1 MKKRRIDRNR
11 VDTIAGADQG
21 FQIRRGTIGRDR
33 PALKLSTISLRW
45 RIVLAFAAV
54 YLIWGSTYLAIRFAI
69 ETIPPYLMGGVR
81 FLIAGGALYAVL
93 RWRGVKAPSRRH
105 WRAALIVGGLL
116 LFGGNGGVMIAEQY
130 VPSSLAALIVAMVP
144 LWMVL
149 LNWRW
154 GDRARP
160 NAGTA
165 LGVGLGL
172 VGIVLIAAPG
182 QSVAEGAVNP
192 IGLVILIGASLSWS
206 IGSLYARRAT
216 LPSNALLSTAM
227 EMLAGG
233 ALMMIAGLLLGQGA
247 QIRFDQISVLSL
259 SALGYLVVFG
269 SLIGF
274 TAYVWLLKVSTPAR
288 VSTYAF
294 VNPVV
299 AVFLGW
305 AFAGEALSLRVLLA
319 AAIIIAAVMLITLS
333 QASRSS
339 QTEPAREV
347 AEVLPRSQ
355 YESLTSK
362 E

>member
-1 MKKRRIDRNR
+1 M
-11 VDTIAGADQG
+11 
-21 FQIRRGTIGRDR
+21 IGSDMF
-33 PALKLSTISLRW
+33 KFDVSTISLRW
-45 RIVLAFAAV
+45 RIALAFAAV

-81 FLIAGGALYAVL
+81 FLIAGGLLYAVL
-93 RWRGVKAPSRRH
+93 RWRGVRSPSRWQ
-105 WRAALIVGGLL
+105 WRSAIIVGGLL
-116 LFGGNGGVMIAEQY
+116 LFGGNGGVIVAEQY

-149 LNWRW
+149 LNWWW
-154 GDRARP
+154 GDRVRP
-160 NAGTA
+160 NVGTA

-182 QSVAEGAVNP
+182 QSAAEGAINP
-192 IGLVILIGASLSWS
+192 IGLVMLIGASLSWS
-206 IGSLYARRAT
+206 IGSLYARKAA
-216 LPSNALLSTAM
+216 LPSNALLSTSM

-233 ALMMIAGLLLGQGA
+233 AFMLIAGLLLGQGA

-259 SALGYLVVFG
+259 SALGYLILFG

-305 AFAGEALSLRVLLA
+305 LLAGEELSLRVLVA
-319 AAIIIAAVMLITLS
+319 AAVIIVAVMLITFN
-333 QASRSS
+333 QATHS
-339 QTEPAREV
+339 TEAAPAPAREIADASL
-347 AEVLPRSQ
+347 AESV
-355 YESLTSK
+355 
-362 E
+362 

>member
-1 MKKRRIDRNR
+1 MFKFNFSS
-11 VDTIAGADQG
+11 IA
-21 FQIRRGTIGRDR
+21 
-33 PALKLSTISLRW
+33 LRW
-45 RIVLAFAAV
+45 RIALAFAAV

-81 FLIAGGALYAVL
+81 FLIAGGVLYAVL
-93 RWRGVKAPSRRH
+93 RWRGARSPSRLQ
-105 WRAALIVGGLL
+105 WRSTVIVGGLL
-116 LFGGNGGVMIAEQY
+116 LFGGNGGVIVAEQY

-160 NAGTA
+160 KAGTA

-172 VGIVLIAAPG
+172 AGIILIAAPG
-182 QSVAEGAVNP
+182 QAAAGGAVNP

-206 IGSLYARRAT
+206 IGSLYARKAA
-216 LPSNALLSTAM
+216 LPSNALLSTSM

-233 ALMMIAGLLLGQGA
+233 AFMLIAGVLLGQGA

-259 SALGYLVVFG
+259 LALGYLVVFG

-305 AFAGEALSLRVLLA
+305 ALAGEELSLRVLA
-319 AAIIIAAVMLITLS
+319 AAAVIIVAVMLITLN
-333 QASRSS
+333 QTARSS
-339 QTEPAREV
+339 RTAPAPSREV
-347 AEVLPRSQ
+347 AETTLA
-355 YESLTSK
+355 ESI
-362 E
+362 

>member
-1 MKKRRIDRNR
+1 MSNIN
-11 VDTIAGADQG
+11 
-21 FQIRRGTIGRDR
+21 F
-33 PALKLSTISLRW
+33 STIPLRW
-45 RIVLAFAAV
+45 RIGMAFAAI

-81 FLIAGGALYAVL
+81 FLIAGGVLYAVL
-93 RWRGVKAPSRRH
+93 RWRGVRAPSRWQ
-105 WRAALIVGGLL
+105 WRSALIVGGLL
-116 LFGGNGGVMIAEQY
+116 LFGGNGGVIMAEQY
-130 VPSSLAALIVAMVP
+130 VPSSLAALIVALVP

-172 VGIVLIAAPG
+172 VGIILIAAPG
-182 QSVAEGAVNP
+182 QAAGEGAVHP
-192 IGLVILIGASLSWS
+192 IGLLILVGASLSWS
-206 IGSLYARRAT
+206 IGSLYSRKAL
-216 LPSNALLSTAM
+216 LPANALLSTAM

-233 ALMMIAGLLLGQGA
+233 ALMMIAGLALGQDR
-247 QIRFDQISVLSL
+247 QIRFDQISLLSL
-259 SALGYLVVFG
+259 SALGYLVIFG

-305 AFAGEALSLRVLLA
+305 IFAGEALSLRVLA
-319 AAIIIAAVMLITLS
+319 AAAVIIVAVMLITLN
-333 QASRSS
+333 QTATRPSRVAPA
-339 QTEPAREV
+339 PAREI
-347 AEVLPRSQ
+347 AEA
-355 YESLTSK
+355 T
-362 E
+362 

>member
-1 MKKRRIDRNR
+1 MLRFN
-11 VDTIAGADQG
+11 
-21 FQIRRGTIGRDR
+21 
-33 PALKLSTISLRW
+33 LSHAPLRW
-45 RIVLAFAAV
+45 RIVAAFAAI

-69 ETIPPYLMGGVR
+69 ETIPPYFMGGAR
-81 FLIAGGALYAVL
+81 FLIAGGVLYAVL
-93 RWRGVKAPSRRH
+93 RWRGVKAPSRLQ

-116 LFGGNGGVMIAEQY
+116 LWGGNGGVIVAEQY
-130 VPSSLAALIVAMVP
+130 VPSNLAALIVAMVP

-149 LNWRW
+149 LNWWW
-154 GDRARP
+154 GDRTRP
-160 NAGTA
+160 SVGMR

-172 VGIVLIAAPG
+172 VGIALIAAPG
-182 QSVAEGAVNP
+182 QAVAEETVNP
-192 IGLVILIGASLSWS
+192 IGLWILILASLSWS
-206 IGSLYARRAT
+206 IGSLYSRRAS
-216 LPSNALLSTAM
+216 LPSNALMSTAL

-233 ALMMIAGLLLGQGA
+233 ALMLITGLLSGQGT
-247 QIRFDQISVLSL
+247 QIHFDRISLLSL

-305 AFAGEALSLRVLLA
+305 IFAGEELSLRVLLA
-319 AAIIIAAVMLITLS
+319 AAIIIVAVMLITLN
-333 QASRSS
+333 QAARSTQAMS
-339 QTEPAREV
+339 AREV
-347 AEVLPRSQ
+347 KELSQ
-355 YESLTSK
+355 RIPYESLTSN

>member
-1 MKKRRIDRNR
+1 M
-11 VDTIAGADQG
+11 
-21 FQIRRGTIGRDR
+21 
-33 PALKLSTISLRW
+33 STINFSALPLRW
-45 RIVLAFAAV
+45 RIAIAFAAI

-69 ETIPPYLMGGVR
+69 ETIPPYFMGGAR
-81 FLIAGGALYAVL
+81 FLLAGGVLYGVL
-93 RWRGVKAPSRRH
+93 RWRGVRAPSRWQ
-105 WRAALIVGGLL
+105 WRSAFIVGGLL
-116 LFGGNGGVMIAEQY
+116 LWGGNGGVIVAEQV

-149 LNWRW
+149 LNWWW

-182 QSVAEGAVNP
+182 QAAGEGAVNP
-192 IGLVILIGASLSWS
+192 IGLLILVGASLSWS
-206 IGSLYARRAT
+206 IGSLYARRAA
-216 LPSNALLSTAM
+216 LPSNALLATSM

-233 ALMMIAGLLLGQGA
+233 ALMMISGLLLGQGA

-274 TAYVWLLKVSTPAR
+274 TAYVWLLKVTTPAR

-305 AFAGEALSLRVLLA
+305 VFAGEELSLRVLTA
-319 AAIIIAAVMLITLS
+319 AAVIIIAVMLITLN
-333 QASRSS
+333 QATRSS
-339 QTEPAREV
+339 QTAPPPASEI
-347 AEVLPRSQ
+347 AETLPRIK
-355 YESLTSK
+355 YKPLTSD

>member
-1 MKKRRIDRNR
+1 MSNLTLTT
-11 VDTIAGADQG
+11 V
-21 FQIRRGTIGRDR
+21 
-33 PALKLSTISLRW
+33 SLRW
-45 RIVLAFAAV
+45 RVVLAFAAI

-69 ETIPPYLMGGVR
+69 ETIPPYLTGGVR
-81 FLIAGGALYAVL
+81 FLIAGSALYLIL
-93 RWRGVKAPSRRH
+93 RWRGIKTPSRLN
-105 WRAALIVGGLL
+105 WRAAAIAGGLL
-116 LFGGNGGVMIAEQY
+116 LWGGNGGVMLAEQY

-160 NAGTA
+160 NVGTA

-172 VGIVLIAAPG
+172 AGIVLIAAPG
-182 QSVAEGAVNP
+182 QAAAEGAVNP
-192 IGLVILIGASLSWS
+192 IGLLILIGASLSWS
-206 IGSLYARRAT
+206 IGSLYSRKAA
-216 LPSNALLSTAM
+216 LPSNALLSTAL

-233 ALMMIAGLLLGQGA
+233 GMMLMAGLLLGEGA

-288 VSTYAF
+288 VATYAF

-305 AFAGEALSLRVLLA
+305 AFAGEELSLRVMVA
-319 AAIIIAAVMLITLS
+319 AAVIIVAVMLITLNQTTQPA
-333 QASRSS
+333 QA
-339 QTEPAREV
+339 EPAREV
-347 AEVLPRSQ
+347 VEVSPRVQ
-355 YESLTSK
+355 YESVTSN

>member
-1 MKKRRIDRNR
+1 M
-11 VDTIAGADQG
+11 
-21 FQIRRGTIGRDR
+21 IGRGMS
-33 PALKLSTISLRW
+33 KINFSGVSMRW
-45 RIVLAFAAV
+45 RIAIAFAAI

-93 RWRGVKAPSRRH
+93 RWRGVKAPSRVH

-116 LFGGNGGVMIAEQY
+116 LWGGNGGVMLAEQY
-130 VPSSLAALIVAMVP
+130 VPSSLAALIIAMVP

-154 GDRARP
+154 GDRTRP
-160 NAGTA
+160 HAGTM
-165 LGVGLGL
+165 LGVALGL

-182 QSVAEGAVNP
+182 QSAAEGAVNP
-192 IGLVILIGASLSWS
+192 IGLMILVGASLSWS
-206 IGSLYARRAT
+206 IGSLYSRQAA
-216 LPSNALLSTAM
+216 LPSNALLSTSM

-233 ALMMIAGLLLGQGA
+233 GLMLIAGLLLGQGA
-247 QIRFDQISVLSL
+247 QIHFDQISVRSL
-259 SALGYLVVFG
+259 AALGYLVIFG

-299 AVFLGW
+299 AVFLGT
-305 AFAGEALSLRVLLA
+305 AFAGEELSVRVLTA
-319 AAIIIAAVMLITLS
+319 AAIIIGAVMLITFN
-333 QASRSS
+333 
-339 QTEPAREV
+339 QTAPKREGV
-347 AEVLPRSQ
+347 TLPPRRQ
-355 YESLTSK
+355 YEPVT
-362 E
+362 EE

>member
-1 MKKRRIDRNR
+1 MSKFK
-11 VDTIAGADQG
+11 
-21 FQIRRGTIGRDR
+21 F
-33 PALKLSTISLRW
+33 STLSLRW
-45 RIVLAFAAV
+45 RIALAFAAV

-81 FLIAGGALYAVL
+81 FLIAGGALYGVL
-93 RWRGVKAPSRRH
+93 RWRGVRAPSQRQ
-105 WRAALIVGGLL
+105 WRSALIVGGLL
-116 LFGGNGGVMIAEQY
+116 LFGGNGGVIVAEQY

-149 LNWRW
+149 LNWWW

-182 QSVAEGAVNP
+182 QAAAEGAVNP

-206 IGSLYARRAT
+206 IGSLYSRKAA
-216 LPSNALLSTAM
+216 LPSNALLSTSM

-233 ALMMIAGLLLGQGA
+233 GLMMIAGLLLGQGA
-247 QIRFDQISVLSL
+247 QIHFDQISVLSL

-274 TAYVWLLKVSTPAR
+274 SAYVWLLKVSTPAR

-299 AVFLGW
+299 AVFLGG
-305 AFAGEALSLRVLLA
+305 AFAGEALSLRVLIA
-319 AAIIIAAVMLITLS
+319 AAVIIVAVMLITFN
-333 QASRSS
+333 QAMRPSRSAPV
-339 QTEPAREV
+339 PAREI
-347 AEVLPRSQ
+347 AEAA
-355 YESLTSK
+355 
-362 E
+362 

>member
-1 MKKRRIDRNR
+1 
-11 VDTIAGADQG
+11 
-21 FQIRRGTIGRDR
+21 
-33 PALKLSTISLRW
+33 
-45 RIVLAFAAV
+45 
-54 YLIWGSTYLAIRFAI
+54 
-69 ETIPPYLMGGVR
+69 MGGMR
-81 FLIAGGALYAVL
+81 FLLAGGVLYAVL
-93 RWRGVKAPSRRH
+93 RWRGVKAPSRVQ
-105 WRAALIVGGLL
+105 WRGALIVGGLL

-172 VGIVLIAAPG
+172 VGIVMIAAPG

-206 IGSLYARRAT
+206 TGSLYARRAT
-216 LPSNALLSTAM
+216 LPSHALLSTAM

-247 QIRFDQISVLSL
+247 QIWFDQISVLSL

-305 AFAGEALSLRVLLA
+305 MLAGEELSLRVLA
-319 AAIIIAAVMLITLS
+319 AAAVIIAAVMLITLNQS
-333 QASRSS
+333 ARASRS
-339 QTEPAREV
+339 QPAREV
-347 AEVLPRSQ
+347 VEVAPRVQ
-355 YESLTSK
+355 YESVASR

>member
-1 MKKRRIDRNR
+1 MSKFNL
-11 VDTIAGADQG
+11 
-21 FQIRRGTIGRDR
+21 
-33 PALKLSTISLRW
+33 PAVSLRW
-45 RIVLAFAAV
+45 RIALAFAAV

-81 FLIAGGALYAVL
+81 FLIAGGVLYAVL
-93 RWRGVKAPSRRH
+93 RWRGVRSPSRLQ
-105 WRAALIVGGLL
+105 WRSAIIVGGLL
-116 LFGGNGGVMIAEQY
+116 LWGGNGGVMMAEQY

-149 LNWRW
+149 LNWGW
-154 GDRARP
+154 GDRVRP
-160 NAGTA
+160 TAGTA

-172 VGIVLIAAPG
+172 AGIVLIAAPG
-182 QSVAEGAVNP
+182 QSAAEGAVNP
-192 IGLVILIGASLSWS
+192 IGLVMLIGASLSWS
-206 IGSLYARRAT
+206 IGSLYARKAS

-233 ALMMIAGLLLGQGA
+233 VFMLIAGLLLGQGA
-247 QIRFDQISVLSL
+247 QIHFDQISVLSL
-259 SALGYLVVFG
+259 SALGYLVIFG

-305 AFAGEALSLRVLLA
+305 LLAGEALSLRVLIA
-319 AAIIIAAVMLITLS
+319 AAIIIVAVMLITLTQPAARS
-333 QASRSS
+333 TQTAPASAG
-339 QTEPAREV
+339 EIADAPL
-347 AEVLPRSQ
+347 AESA
-355 YESLTSK
+355 
-362 E
+362 

>member
-1 MKKRRIDRNR
+1 MTGQEMSKFNLL
-11 VDTIAGADQG
+11 T
-21 FQIRRGTIGRDR
+21 T
-33 PALKLSTISLRW
+33 SLRW
-45 RIVLAFAAV
+45 RIILAFAAI

-69 ETIPPYLMGGVR
+69 ESIPPYLMGGVR

-93 RWRGVKAPSRRH
+93 RWRGVGAPSRRQ

-116 LFGGNGGVMIAEQY
+116 LWGGNGGVMIAEQY

-149 LNWRW
+149 LNWWW
-154 GDRARP
+154 GDGARP
-160 NAGTA
+160 NAGTL

-172 VGIVLIAAPG
+172 AGIALIAAPG
-182 QSVAEGAVNP
+182 QAAAEGAVNP
-192 IGLVILIGASLSWS
+192 IGLSILVLASLSWS
-206 IGSLYARRAT
+206 IGSLYSRKSS
-216 LPSNALLSTAM
+216 LPANALLATSL

-233 ALMMIAGLLLGQGA
+233 ALMLIAGLLLGQGA
-247 QIRFDQISVLSL
+247 QIHFEQISLLSL
-259 SALGYLVVFG
+259 AALGYLIVFG

-305 AFAGEALSLRVLLA
+305 AFAGEALSLRVLMA
-319 AAIIIAAVMLITLS
+319 AAVIIIAVMLITLNQTTGS
-333 QASRSS
+333 TQTASA
-339 QTEPAREV
+339 PAREI
-347 AEVLPRSQ
+347 AEGV
-355 YESLTSK
+355 
-362 E
+362 

>member
-1 MKKRRIDRNR
+1 MFKFN
-11 VDTIAGADQG
+11 
-21 FQIRRGTIGRDR
+21 
-33 PALKLSTISLRW
+33 ISMVSLHW

-69 ETIPPYLMGGVR
+69 ETIPPYLMGGAR
-81 FLIAGGALYAVL
+81 FLIAGSVLYAVL
-93 RWRGVKAPSRRH
+93 RWRGVKTPTRLN
-105 WRAALIVGGLL
+105 WRAAAIAGGLL
-116 LFGGNGGVMIAEQY
+116 LWGGNGGVMLAEQY

-182 QSVAEGAVNP
+182 QAAAEGAVNP
-192 IGLVILIGASLSWS
+192 IGLLILIGASLSWS
-206 IGSLYARRAT
+206 IGSLYSRKAA

-233 ALMMIAGLLLGQGA
+233 GMMLMAGLLLGQGA

-305 AFAGEALSLRVLLA
+305 AFAGEELSLRVMA
-319 AAIIIAAVMLITLS
+319 AAAVIIVAVMLITLNQS
-333 QASRSS
+333 AVRSSRSV
-339 QTEPAREV
+339 PAPAGEI
-347 AEVLPRSQ
+347 AEAA
-355 YESLTSK
+355 
-362 E
+362 